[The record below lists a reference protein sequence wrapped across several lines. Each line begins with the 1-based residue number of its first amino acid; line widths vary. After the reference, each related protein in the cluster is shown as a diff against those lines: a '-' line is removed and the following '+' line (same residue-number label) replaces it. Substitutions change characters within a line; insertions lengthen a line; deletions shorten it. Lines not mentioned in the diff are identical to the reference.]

1 MKVILKMILM
11 ILKNET
17 KDTKNDTKDTKNDT
31 NKDVLLNKKSHIE
44 KRRINVELK

>member
-11 ILKNET
+11 ILKNE
-17 KDTKNDTKDTKNDT
+17 TKDTKNDT